1 MKLFTIPKP
10 IKKGFT
16 KPNVNVILEP
26 DNKKKR
32 LKDNFNGMF

>member
-10 IKKGFT
+10 IKKGFN
-16 KPNVNVILEP
+16 KANVNVILEA

>member
-1 MKLFTIPKP
+1 MKTQTIPKP
-10 IKKGFT
+10 IKKGFNKT
-16 KPNVNVILEP
+16 NVNVILEP